1 MLLMKQIQGLID
13 KFGEYLLKTDN
24 LSDLPDKAAART
36 SLELGN
42 SATKD
47 TGTGAN
53 NVAVGNHLHT
63 GVYAPIAH
71 VSDKNNPHNVTKA
84 QVALGNVTNDAQVKK
99 SANSTAG
106 NVPTWSVATGDALG
120 VGYSV
125 NSDLIV
131 NEVSQSQLA
140 TAQAI
145 KTYVDQIIGAQNA
158 MVYQTAIDC
167 SANPN
172 YPAAD
177 KGWTYEISV
186 GGKIGGPS
194 GINVNAGDHIICN
207 LDGSPGGTHAV
218 VGENWNIIRLTSNGT
233 VVGPSSAHDNRI
245 AIFDGATGRLIK
257 EGTREISQLQDK
269 LTGKQDIITNKTAAI
284 NTALTITAAFSQTP
298 SASVPIAVFVN
309 GVLIPEGNPTTTT
322 ERWSR
327 TSVNLSIKLPYAL
340 EVTDEIIL
348 LYSY

>member
-13 KFGEYLLKTDN
+13 KFGEYLLKTNN

-42 SATKD
+42 AATMD

-53 NVAVGNHLHT
+53 NVALGNHLHT
-63 GVYAPIAH
+63 GVYAPNAH
-71 VSDKNNPHNVTKA
+71 VTNKSNPHAVTNS
-84 QVALGNVTNDAQVKK
+84 QVGLGNVTNDAQVKK
-99 SANSTAG
+99 IASSTVG
-106 NVPTWSVATGDALG
+106 NVPTWSAATGDALG
-120 VGYSV
+120 AGYTV
-125 NSDLIV
+125 NKDLIV
-131 NEVSQSQLA
+131 NEVSESQLA

-186 GGKIGGPS
+186 GGKIGGAS
-194 GINVNAGDHIICN
+194 GVIVNAGDHIICN
-207 LDGSPGGTHAV
+207 LDGSPDGTHAA
-218 VGENWNIIRLTSNGT
+218 VGANWNIIRLTSNGT

-245 AIFDGATGRLIK
+245 AVFDGATGRLIK
-257 EGTREISQLQDK
+257 EGTRDISDLQLS
-269 LTGKQDIITNKTAAI
+269 LTAKQDIITNKSADI
-284 NTALTITAAFSQTP
+284 NTALVITGAFSQTP
-298 SASVPIAVFVN
+298 STSVPIAVFVN
-309 GVLIPEGNPTTTT
+309 GVLIPEGDPATTT
-322 ERWSR
+322 
-327 TSVNLSIKLPYAL
+327 
-340 EVTDEIIL
+340 
-348 LYSY
+348 